1 MLPVH
6 HGNAGSRRRRSL
18 QHALRRLPSPVRSVL
33 LLLSLLSA
41 SLLLRRGV
49 ASLASRAAARH
60 GGFRVPSV
68 EVVTAEQP
76 AAFPPSPAQEGAC
89 GPRVSAWL
97 SRAAALSAARAG
109 APALNLTY
117 FLHVPRTAGRTTF
130 WCALKPA
137 FAPSERCT
145 RAYDHVRTDLAQP
158 AGSLLSSHDDWSLVD
173 GFPGAVTLATQLR
186 APLDRVLSAYEF
198 SVEVAARYASANRP
212 PARNAAG
219 KPLDTRTVWPWS
231 VLVPLMVEDMRF
243 RAAQRG
249 DMAPVRSAGGGGG
262 YAEVEAYLPLREFVA
277 HPSVA
282 EVLHNGAVFQLLG
295 LTNNTAGGE
304 TAREEGALLRACA
317 RAPGQ
322 PAEALGAYAR
332 HRLQTEVSVVTLT
345 ERLRESASMLAAA
358 LGRPL
363 SGPSYKTAADW
374 AKGEAPR
381 GTTPQQFDAAAR
393 QPGRPLGAVF
403 SACADKQLGV
413 FRGRK
418 TADHGR
424 VRFSDG
430 QGISFQRDSLPPEVV
445 EDILRANAL
454 DVALYEL
461 GVSEF
466 DTRKRRFQ
474 RQGLWESV
482 DEVVVQA
489 GSRGTTA

>member
-6 HGNAGSRRRRSL
+6 HGKVGSRRRRSL
-18 QHALRRLPSPVRSVL
+18 QHALRRVSAPVCSVL

-60 GGFRVPSV
+60 GGLSVPSV
-68 EVVTAEQP
+68 EVVTAEP
-76 AAFPPSPAQEGAC
+76 DAAPPSPAQEAAC
-89 GPRVSAWL
+89 GPLVSAWL

-158 AGSLLSSHDDWSLVD
+158 ACSLLSSHDDWSLVD
-173 GFPGAVTLATQLR
+173 GFPGKVTLATQLR

-231 VLVPLMVEDMRF
+231 VLVPLMVDDMRA

-249 DMAPVRSAGGGGG
+249 DVAPVRSAGGGGG
-262 YAEVEAYLPLREFVA
+262 YAESEAYLPLREFVA

-282 EVLHNGAVFQLLG
+282 EVLHNGAAFQLLG
-295 LTNNTAGGE
+295 LTNNSAGGE
-304 TAREEGALLRACA
+304 TARQEAQSLRACA

-322 PAEALGAYAR
+322 PAAELGAYAR

-345 ERLRESASMLAAA
+345 ERLRESAAMLAAA

-393 QPGRPLGAVF
+393 QPDRPLGAVF
-403 SACADKQLGV
+403 SACADKQHGV

-430 QGISFQRDSLPPEVV
+430 QGISFRRDSLPPEVL

-461 GVSEF
+461 GVREF
-466 DTRKRRFQ
+466 DDRKRRFQ
-474 RQGLWESV
+474 HQGLWESV

-489 GSRGTTA
+489 GSRDTA